1 MKNKTMK
8 MAVALLLSAT
18 VALLPSCKKNVSVTQ
33 ETAEITLSKDEV
45 EFNHEASEIYVSLES
60 NVDWTASSE
69 SDWVTIDP
77 QTGKAGGKKVKIA
90 VGENKLSKLRSALV
104 RFSAVGAEEYV
115 ELIVS
120 QGYKSIDQTSPYLKL
135 DKDAVTFGADASEE
149 YVTLE
154 TNLSWKVSKSE
165 SWISIDPSEG
175 DAGTRKIKISA
186 TKNNL
191 TSDRSGSLTFADIY
205 GKYSFDVVV
214 RQVAAVSVETED
226 YIDEDGENHGKG
238 IAIDGVVWAPV
249 NCGHKKADIDLNGRL
264 YQWGRRYGIENH
276 SDSKFKAKKG
286 PVSLAIGESK
296 EMEDVYIV
304 ASQINGDWLDIRND
318 ALWRNGTS
326 DSPIKTQ
333 YDPCPSGW
341 RIPTHN
347 EMKSLITNH
356 SKCVLFEGVK
366 GYWFSGLEAYE
377 ESAQAVFF
385 PIIYSLCYYANEVSD
400 GLKLSPG
407 SNPIYW
413 TLDIQDQSGKG
424 GMGGAMTFR
433 ENELRMGHF
442 YKIVAGSVRCV
453 KEKSSAKDE

>member
-1 MKNKTMK
+1 MKNKIMK
-8 MAVALLLSAT
+8 MAVALLLAVT
-18 VALLPSCKKNVSVTQ
+18 VVLLPSCKKNVSVTQ
-33 ETAEITLSKDEV
+33 ETPRITLSKDEV
-45 EFNHEASEIYVSLES
+45 EFNHEASEMYVSLES

-77 QTGKAGGKKVKIA
+77 QSGKAGGKKVKIA

-135 DKDAVTFGADASEE
+135 DKDVVTFGADASEE

-191 TSDRSGSLTFADIY
+191 TSERSGSLTFADIY

-214 RQVAAVSVETED
+214 RQVAAVPVETED

-276 SDSKFKAKKG
+276 SDSKIAVEKG
-286 PVSLAIGESK
+286 PVSLTVGESK
-296 EMEDVYIV
+296 EKENIYFSPGND
-304 ASQINGDWLDIRND
+304 ADWLDVKNN
-318 ALWRNGTS
+318 ALWRNGTPNN
-326 DSPIKTQ
+326 PIKTQ
-333 YDPCPSGW
+333 YDPCPNGW
-341 RIPTHN
+341 RVPTKA
-347 EMKSLITNH
+347 ELWSLFENH
-356 SKCVLFEGVK
+356 SKLVEYDGQK
-366 GYWFSGLEAYE
+366 GYWFSGSTAYSE
-377 ESAQAVFF
+377 TAPRIFLPFAPSMQTSSAPGTYVPNSNPTYWSSDADDGTKVY
-385 PIIYSLCYYANEVSD
+385 IITILKDCVRND
-400 GLKLSPG
+400 WFGLKF
-407 SNPIYW
+407 
-413 TLDIQDQSGKG
+413 K
-424 GMGGAMTFR
+424 AC
-433 ENELRMGHF
+433 
-442 YKIVAGSVRCV
+442 SVRCV
-453 KEKSSAKDE
+453 KEKSTAKDE

>member
-1 MKNKTMK
+1 MREQTMK
-8 MAVALLLSAT
+8 MTVAALLAAT

-33 ETAEITLSKDEV
+33 ETPEITLSKDEV
-45 EFNHEASEIYVSLES
+45 EFNHEASEMYVSLES

-77 QTGKAGGKKVKIA
+77 QSGKAGGKKVKIA
-90 VGENKLSKLRSALV
+90 VGENKLSKLRGALV

-175 DAGTRKIKISA
+175 EAGTRKIKISA

-191 TSDRSGSLTFADIY
+191 TSERSGSLTFADIY

-214 RQVAAVSVETED
+214 RQEAAVPVETED
-226 YIDEDGENHGKG
+226 YIDEEGENHGKG

-276 SDSKFKAKKG
+276 SDSKIQEITG
-286 PVSLAIGESK
+286 PVSLEVGQSK
-296 EMEDVYIV
+296 ENENIYIKV
-304 ASQINGDWLDIRND
+304 TSNYDWLMVTNNS
-318 ALWRNGTS
+318 LWRNGTPNH
-326 DSPIKTQ
+326 PIKTQ
-333 YDPCPSGW
+333 YDPCPNGW
-341 RIPTHN
+341 RIPT
-347 EMKSLITNH
+347 KSELASLSKNH
-356 SKCVLFEGVK
+356 STGVEYD
-366 GYWFSGLEAYE
+366 GQRGRWFSGETAYSE
-377 ESAQAVFF
+377 GVIAIFLPGAS
-385 PIIYSLCYYANEVSD
+385 SYAGANA
-400 GLKLSPG
+400 GGTHWP
-407 SNPIYW
+407 NYW
-413 TLDIQDQSGKG
+413 TSDVDDSSRPWALEFDSIKG
-424 GMGGAMTFR
+424 GGRCGMTWQTAKR
-433 ENELRMGHF
+433 N
-442 YKIVAGSVRCV
+442 ACSVRCV